1 MILSIGLT
9 GSAFFMA
16 PYTIGLL
23 AGAVCLHERLGGA
36 YMRKLARLSELLAAP
51 AILALVAISPFFFQ
65 MTNFDVWNPPGL
77 TTFEIMAKVL
87 TNPPVIASYF
97 VMAGLLAYI
106 YWRNLKV
113 RPFLFFALLASVVP
127 FTPILSDVIKRI
139 TTALAYWRLAY
150 TIPLPAMF
158 GLALAWLFDKKASRS
173 TWLMMVTV
181 AACLAMAVVK
191 DPALSSRVI
200 SMPHLEKY
208 PRHEVAVVNRVSQLT
223 PKHAVVLAPEKIA
236 RVLGLR
242 RPDIRLV
249 FTRWLETSHLM
260 ANYPNV
266 DERER
271 RLKLGAFL
279 NRQPGHES
287 DVGSL
292 KPYLAQAQILVLYP
306 KQVKRQSVETLLAN
320 EGENWAYEE
329 TKGWPVWVLR
339 KTAGPGSD

>member
-1 MILSIGLT
+1 
-9 GSAFFMA
+9 
-16 PYTIGLL
+16 
-23 AGAVCLHERLGGA
+23 
-36 YMRKLARLSELLAAP
+36 
-51 AILALVAISPFFFQ
+51 
-65 MTNFDVWNPPGL
+65 
-77 TTFEIMAKVL
+77 
-87 TNPPVIASYF
+87 
-97 VMAGLLAYI
+97 
-106 YWRNLKV
+106 
-113 RPFLFFALLASVVP
+113 
-127 FTPILSDVIKRI
+127 
-139 TTALAYWRLAY
+139 
-150 TIPLPAMF
+150 
-158 GLALAWLFDKKASRS
+158 
-173 TWLMMVTV
+173 
-181 AACLAMAVVK
+181 
-191 DPALSSRVI
+191 
-200 SMPHLEKY
+200 
-208 PRHEVAVVNRVSQLT
+208 
-223 PKHAVVLAPEKIA
+223 VVLAPEKIA